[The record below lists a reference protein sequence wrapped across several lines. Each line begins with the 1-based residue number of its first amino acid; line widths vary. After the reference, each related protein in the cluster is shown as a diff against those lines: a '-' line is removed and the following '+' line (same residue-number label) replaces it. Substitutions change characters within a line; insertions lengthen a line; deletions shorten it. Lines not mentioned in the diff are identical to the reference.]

1 MFRRALIFVAAV
13 ALFVSGIGVLAL
25 LLNVPSGK
33 EKKALAAIRAE
44 ETALAR
50 DFDVVVIRSGFQ
62 RKAGD
67 SRDIYVPALLVRT
80 ANCGERA
87 TPRVTLRAKFMKKEG
102 RTFCAS
108 ANGLP
113 SLRPG
118 ETYEIWLKCVESFGF
133 GSVAWGLSLAE
144 TTEGMDFEVTLIS
157 GSASVAAAKGPLT
170 AMLEF

>member
-1 MFRRALIFVAAV
+1 MFRRALIFAVAV
-13 ALFVSGIGVLAL
+13 ALFVSGIGALAL
-25 LLNVPSGK
+25 LFNVPSGK

-44 ETALAR
+44 EIALAQ
-50 DFDVVVIRSGFQ
+50 DLDVVVIRSGFQ
-62 RKAGD
+62 RRAGD
-67 SRDIYVPALLVRT
+67 SRDIYVPAVLVRT

-87 TPRVTLRAKFMKKEG
+87 TPRVTLRALFMKKGG

-118 ETYEIWLKCVESFGF
+118 ESCEIWLKCVESVGF

-144 TTEGMDFEVTLIS
+144 TTEGLDYMVTLAS
-157 GSASVAAAKGPLT
+157 GRASVAVAKGALT

>member
-1 MFRRALIFVAAV
+1 
-13 ALFVSGIGVLAL
+13 
-25 LLNVPSGK
+25 
-33 EKKALAAIRAE
+33 
-44 ETALAR
+44 
-50 DFDVVVIRSGFQ
+50 
-62 RKAGD
+62 
-67 SRDIYVPALLVRT
+67 
-80 ANCGERA
+80 
-87 TPRVTLRAKFMKKEG
+87 VTLRAEFMKKEG